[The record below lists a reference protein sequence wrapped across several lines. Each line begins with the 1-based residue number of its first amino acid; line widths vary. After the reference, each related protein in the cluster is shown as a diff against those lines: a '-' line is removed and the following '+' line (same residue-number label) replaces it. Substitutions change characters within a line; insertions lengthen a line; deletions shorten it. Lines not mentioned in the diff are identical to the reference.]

1 MANQSAEDENSK
13 NKSRGYLNSEA
24 ISNVASTLI
33 WRSCTLPRPASW
45 NIQSVED
52 QPPPIPSRNQRRT
65 APPLRPK
72 STSVLKHRSFLGMRE
87 PEIPRNIVFQCPI
100 CRTSVDSSKLQT
112 NRYVIA
118 HLKDLQRFKR
128 EHEPSSPVC
137 RNAPLDQSR
146 EYVENAMI
154 YIPENNWCNTCVK
167 PCSAD
172 CSNHSYKP
180 LHEYGKNV
188 YSTLHSM
195 VNNLEDRLAQHS
207 DSLDKMD
214 VAFKSVF
221 QALTKAS
228 RHLWHINQSTQ
239 DMKEKVTTLREN
251 INNKNPVTTPQEA
264 IMYTAKIA
272 EARQVGEELAV
283 LENGTHSDEI
293 FIWQQ
298 NNKLYVSTKEPDQTI
313 IIT

>member
-1 MANQSAEDENSK
+1 MDNDDKACLDCPICMEQYNTQQRTPKMMPCLHSVCAHCLFDIATAATPPDKKSVEDTNTVQNSETSITSMANQSAEDENSK

-45 NIQSVED
+45 NIQSMED

-180 LHEYGKNV
+180 LHE
-188 YSTLHSM
+188 
-195 VNNLEDRLAQHS
+195 
-207 DSLDKMD
+207 
-214 VAFKSVF
+214 
-221 QALTKAS
+221 
-228 RHLWHINQSTQ
+228 
-239 DMKEKVTTLREN
+239 
-251 INNKNPVTTPQEA
+251 
-264 IMYTAKIA
+264 
-272 EARQVGEELAV
+272 
-283 LENGTHSDEI
+283 
-293 FIWQQ
+293 
-298 NNKLYVSTKEPDQTI
+298 
-313 IIT
+313 